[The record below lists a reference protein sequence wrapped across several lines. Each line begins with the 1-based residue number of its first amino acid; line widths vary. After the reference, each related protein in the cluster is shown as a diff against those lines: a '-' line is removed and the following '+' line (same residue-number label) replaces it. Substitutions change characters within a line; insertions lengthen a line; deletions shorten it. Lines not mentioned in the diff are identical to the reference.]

1 MSNSV
6 SSHKTCIHY
15 WTMLVSVTMIGQY
28 GQTSMKI
35 YVLIVE
41 TIHLYSLHEGKRDQ
55 SFSGVRV
62 TRSLVWCVCFV
73 DRCLSICTFSFG
85 HCVVCSSSIY
95 GFWLPLWYLQ
105 TLLTNSEKK
114 PESNPL
120 STLQTRVNLR
130 SHALVIWSILFN
142 PDSMLTMLLK
152 IAHIA

>member
-6 SSHKTCIHY
+6 SSHKTCIHD

-62 TRSLVWCVCFV
+62 TRSLV
-73 DRCLSICTFSFG
+73 
-85 HCVVCSSSIY
+85 
-95 GFWLPLWYLQ
+95 
-105 TLLTNSEKK
+105 
-114 PESNPL
+114 
-120 STLQTRVNLR
+120 
-130 SHALVIWSILFN
+130 
-142 PDSMLTMLLK
+142 
-152 IAHIA
+152 